1 MSQFKF
7 KKERGFIQIIL
18 IVVGALVL
26 LKYVYDIDIVGFLTQ
41 GRFKELLDRV
51 YDLGTKGWEKYSET
65 LIKLWDYIINFVK
78 NIIAKV
84 K

>member
-26 LKYVYDIDIVGFLTQ
+26 LKYIYDIDIVGFLTQ